1 LSPGPRRDR
10 EIERTRRD
18 ILDAAARAFARS
30 GFVDATMQDIA
41 REAGYTAASLYTYF
55 RSKQEIFIG
64 LMELLNEEFLA
75 TYDEKLPESLTFGQR
90 LEIFIR
96 RQFEVADRRRDAF
109 LVFLS
114 IRSSPQT
121 FQAAWGSQPASEWK
135 KATDMVTG
143 VFLQRLARW
152 ITDVGK
158 STSIGPRDPL
168 DLAHFLMGIIHSAFT
183 RWLIGGAMD
192 RLTDQATPL
201 VNLFLY
207 GAMGSAPDAPRVER
221 ESSATSAAEP
231 DEASAKRRA
240 RPRKPR

>member
-1 LSPGPRRDR
+1 MSPGPRRDR

-90 LEIFIR
+90 LEILIR

-135 KATDMVTG
+135 KAMDMATG
-143 VFLQRLARW
+143 VFLQRLVQW
-152 ITDVGK
+152 ITDTGK

-168 DLAHFLMGIIHSAFT
+168 DLAHFLMGIVHSAFT
-183 RWLIGGAMD
+183 RWLIGGAVD
-192 RLTDQATPL
+192 RLTEQATPL

-207 GAMGSAPDAPRVER
+207 GAMGSAPDASRATGEA
-221 ESSATSAAEP
+221 SATRAAESNGAP
-231 DEASAKRRA
+231 AKRRA
-240 RPRKPR
+240 RPQKPR